1 MDEKEE
7 KVEMEN
13 KTARICLSVSDRAI
27 KLSHCGSGVG
37 RGVVSQSRGWLV
49 TGRDYCQQGGKSE
62 REKHRKG
69 VVDGDAK
76 RGDVSGYQRIVAYDR
91 SLFPSNPSL
100 SNGIPWHSLTISS
113 LSLSFPLTLTASVI
127 LPGRTP
133 LLLLHS
139 HLFPRPGASYISL
152 PPSCPLFSVALS
164 PNLHSIPLFSSLHS
178 TPKYCNFSL
187 VATTALQLR
196 NDKFLARLLPCLVS
210 PFLSSVPPHRSVLV
224 LPATTSCFQRG

>member
-1 MDEKEE
+1 MEEKEE

-100 SNGIPWHSLTISS
+100 SNGIPWYSLTISS

-127 LPGRTP
+127 LPPRAYPTSP
-133 LLLLHS
+133 PPFPSLSTSRCFLHK
-139 HLFPRPGASYISL
+139 PAS
-152 PPSCPLFSVALS
+152 
-164 PNLHSIPLFSSLHS
+164 
-178 TPKYCNFSL
+178 
-187 VATTALQLR
+187 
-196 NDKFLARLLPCLVS
+196 
-210 PFLSSVPPHRSVLV
+210 FLSSILCRSFSQSPLHSSLLEPPLDSQILQFQPCRHYGTS
-224 LPATTSCFQRG
+224 TTKW